1 MSEDLGELERTR
13 VLCGESVRNPMESV
27 HNLLVVNCSVGQGGK
42 DCKRFGVFTVRS
54 KPSRRLGES
63 EDVLKESCKQNK
75 DITFFRQHTMQKT
88 MIKMN
93 TIWNAIGNRHE
104 MDPEVK

>member
-13 VLCGESVRNPMESV
+13 VLCRENVRNPMESV

-42 DCKRFGVFTVRS
+42 NCKRFGIFTVRG

-63 EDVLKESCKQNK
+63 EDVLKEVVSKIRTLLFSPTYHAEDHDQNEHNLE
-75 DITFFRQHTMQKT
+75 R
-88 MIKMN
+88 
-93 TIWNAIGNRHE
+93 NRE
-104 MDPEVK
+104 SP